1 MIIIGIV
8 LNVLFCST
16 TNSRRFSRIKKQIKI
31 VSTNYSNQSI
41 DWNINKIKNF
51 SKLNQKDSFNFLD
64 YNFEILIEI
73 LHNDD
78 LPKYESIQFN
88 QNDVDYHSTSN
99 EEEQEQISPPSYSSL
114 CT

>member
-1 MIIIGIV
+1 
-8 LNVLFCST
+8 
-16 TNSRRFSRIKKQIKI
+16 
-31 VSTNYSNQSI
+31 
-41 DWNINKIKNF
+41 
-51 SKLNQKDSFNFLD
+51 
-64 YNFEILIEI
+64 FEILIEI